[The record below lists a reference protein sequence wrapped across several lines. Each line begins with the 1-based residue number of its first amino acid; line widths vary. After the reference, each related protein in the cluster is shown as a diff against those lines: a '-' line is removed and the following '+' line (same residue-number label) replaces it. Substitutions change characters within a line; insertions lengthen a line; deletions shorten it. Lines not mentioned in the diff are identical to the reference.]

1 MLGRWQ
7 SRVDMKK
14 RDKWLVNWLGV
25 WYDLVMNAA
34 VKQVNLQDAKTNLS
48 RYVDD
53 VQNGEVIV
61 LCRHNKP
68 IAEIR
73 GLENAEVGTPKF
85 GIFDG
90 FGVSPEFFEALP
102 DEFLRA
108 FEGQ

>member
-1 MLGRWQ
+1 
-7 SRVDMKK
+7 
-14 RDKWLVNWLGV
+14 
-25 WYDLVMNAA
+25 MNAA

-73 GLENAEVGTPKF
+73 SLENAELGAPKF

-90 FGVSPEFFEALP
+90 FGVAPEFFEALP
-102 DEFLRA
+102 DEFLRG
-108 FEGQ
+108 FEGE